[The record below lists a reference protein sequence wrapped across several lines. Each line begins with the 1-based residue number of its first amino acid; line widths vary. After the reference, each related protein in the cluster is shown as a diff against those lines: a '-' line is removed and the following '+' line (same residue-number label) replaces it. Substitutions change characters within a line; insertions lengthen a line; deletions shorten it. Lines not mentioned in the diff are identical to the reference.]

1 MSHSVTSLLTYPP
14 LGSISAVSRVRS
26 LILREESSFGGSV
39 RAHFPEQRLV
49 IEPNPPPHLKKGG
62 WTQASPHFLYF
73 LTKAT
78 WQPSSKDKTKT
89 IIISVNPPRLWIIFS
104 VAEMWGRL
112 GLIILYLGRS
122 DGSAGSKMFLDSSE
136 FKRLRAQ
143 RGYWWLWEGL
153 AQGF

>member
-1 MSHSVTSLLTYPP
+1 MHSWYTLITLLKVPTCQLRIWMSWSHSVRSLLTYPP

-26 LILREESSFGGSV
+26 SILREESSFGGSV

-62 WTQASPHFLYF
+62 WTQASPHFLHF

-89 IIISVNPPRLWIIFS
+89 IIISVNPLRLWIIFS
-104 VAEMWGRL
+104 VAEMWRRL
-112 GLIILYLGRS
+112 GLIIPRPV
-122 DGSAGSKMFLDSSE
+122 
-136 FKRLRAQ
+136 
-143 RGYWWLWEGL
+143 WWKVRD
-153 AQGF
+153 QKCS